1 MEENKNKTMAGCL
14 VVGLIAI
21 GVFGVFAGV
30 LSLFNEYNYL
40 GTGLCLIAS
49 ALAFGAALKYYR

>member
-30 LSLFNEYNYL
+30 LSLL
-40 GTGLCLIAS
+40 RWPLVPP
-49 ALAFGAALKYYR
+49 